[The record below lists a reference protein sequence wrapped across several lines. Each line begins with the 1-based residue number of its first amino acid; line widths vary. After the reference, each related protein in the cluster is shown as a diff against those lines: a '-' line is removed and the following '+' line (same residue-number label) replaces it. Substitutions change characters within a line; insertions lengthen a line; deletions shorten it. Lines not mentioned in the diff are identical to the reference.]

1 MAVKKQEAA
10 QAEEAKTVT
19 TPDAEQEATPE
30 KDTVVIHLFKD
41 NARYKE
47 PVFVAVNGE
56 AYLVQRGVDVEVP
69 KAIAEVLQHSEE
81 MDNAAMAKI
90 AAAEARAAEQP
101 QRV

>member
-19 TPDAEQEATPE
+19 TPDAEQEAE

>member
-10 QAEEAKTVT
+10 QAAQTEEAKSAAT
-19 TPDAEQEATPE
+19 EEAAQE
-30 KDTVVIHLFKD
+30 KDTAVIHLFKD
-41 NARYKE
+41 NGRYKE

-69 KAIAEVLQHSEE
+69 KAIAEVLRHSEE

-90 AAAEARAAEQP
+90 MAAEARAAEQA